1 MMFRDR
7 TEAGLRLAE
16 ALDYLREADPIILA
30 LPRGGVVVAAA
41 VARALEAPLD
51 VLVVRKLGAP
61 MQPEF
66 GFGAVSGDV
75 CVLDDRTVGALGL
88 SEDEINRV
96 VATERAEL
104 HRREAT
110 YREGLPPLDVTG
122 RTVVLIDDGLAT
134 GGTARAAARALRQMS
149 PTRIVLAVPVAPPD
163 TAAHLGK
170 DVDELVCLATPPDF
184 QAVGRWYHYFDQTS
198 DTEVLDLL
206 RQARRRQAS
215 HA

>member
-1 MMFRDR
+1 MFRDR

-16 ALDYLREADPIILA
+16 ALDHLREADPIILA

-66 GFGAVSGDV
+66 GFGAISGDV
-75 CVLDDRTVGALGL
+75 CILDDHTVRVLGL
-88 SEDEINRV
+88 SDEEIHRV
-96 VATERAEL
+96 VEAERAEL
-104 HRREAT
+104 RRREAI
-110 YREGLPPLDVTG
+110 YREGLGGLNVAG

-134 GGTARAAARALRQMS
+134 GGTARAAVQALRQMQ
-149 PTRIVLAVPVAPPD
+149 PARIVLAVPVAPPE
-163 TAAHLGK
+163 TAAHLAGE
-170 DVDELVCLATPPDF
+170 VDELVCLTAPPDF
-184 QAVGRWYHYFDQTS
+184 QAVGRWYQYFDQTS
-198 DTEVLDLL
+198 DAEVLDLL
-206 RQARRRQAS
+206 RQARRRHPS

>member
-1 MMFRDR
+1 MLFRDR
-7 TEAGLRLAE
+7 TQAGLRLAE
-16 ALDYLREADPIILA
+16 ALEHLRDAEAVILA

-75 CVLDDRTVGALGL
+75 CVLDDRTVRALGL

-96 VATERAEL
+96 VAAERAEL
-104 HRREAT
+104 QRREAV
-110 YREGLPPLDVTG
+110 YREGQPPLDVAG

-134 GGTARAAARALRQMS
+134 GGTARAAVQALRHMH
-149 PTRIVLAVPVAPPD
+149 PARIVLAVPVAPPD
-163 TAAHLGK
+163 TVAHLGR
-170 DVDELVCLATPPDF
+170 DVDELVCLAAPPDF
-184 QAVGRWYHYFDQTS
+184 QAVGRWYQYFDQIS
-198 DTEVLDLL
+198 DEEVLDLL
-206 RQARRRQAS
+206 RQARQRHPS